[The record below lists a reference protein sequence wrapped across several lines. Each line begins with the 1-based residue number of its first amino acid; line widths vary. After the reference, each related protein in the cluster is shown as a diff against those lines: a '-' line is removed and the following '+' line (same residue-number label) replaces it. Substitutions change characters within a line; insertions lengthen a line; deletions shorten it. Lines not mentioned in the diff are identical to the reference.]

1 MKVVGKKKVKRVT
14 DQRPSFEGKTGVDI
28 KHEVVEGEKKE
39 TADGARRPGV
49 FVATREIRAQDRR
62 GE

>member
-1 MKVVGKKKVKRVT
+1 MT

-28 KHEVVEGEKKE
+28 KDEVVEGEKKE

-49 FVATREIRAQDRR
+49 FVATREIRAYDRR
-62 GE
+62 GK